1 MHKQAKTSKRAAT
14 RGDIVRRE
22 MGEDEPSR
30 IERKKPIVTP
40 MEIGR
45 TYNEKADFS
54 KMPTN
59 EELKHMSQKEL
70 IERLF
75 GRA

>member
-1 MHKQAKTSKRAAT
+1 
-14 RGDIVRRE
+14 

-30 IERKKPIVTP
+30 IEKKKPIVTP

-45 TYNEKADFS
+45 TYNEKADMS

-59 EELKHMSQKEL
+59 EELKHMTQKEL

>member
-1 MHKQAKTSKRAAT
+1 M
-14 RGDIVRRE
+14 RRE
-22 MGEDEPSR
+22 MGEDELSKRVSR
-30 IERKKPIVTP
+30 KMTVTP

-45 TYNEKADFS
+45 TYNEKADLS

-59 EELKHMSQKEL
+59 EELEHMTQKEL